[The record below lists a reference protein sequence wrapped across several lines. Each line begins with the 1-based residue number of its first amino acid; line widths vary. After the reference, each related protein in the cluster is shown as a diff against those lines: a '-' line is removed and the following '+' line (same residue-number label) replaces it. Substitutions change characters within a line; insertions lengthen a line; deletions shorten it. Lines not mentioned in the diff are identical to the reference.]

1 MIETIEHLFVYCNQ
15 VQSFWSQITNWMKNN
30 LETNI
35 LLATVDILF
44 GIPFKKH
51 DNVLHNINF
60 IVLMAKWYIYR
71 CSLENDKLFL
81 LTFLLELK
89 GSINI
94 EYLIESLN
102 VNNNPNKWETLSL
115 VI

>member
-1 MIETIEHLFVYCNQ
+1 MIENIEHVFVYCNQ
-15 VQSFWSQITNWMKNN
+15 VQSFWSQVTNWMKHN

-35 LLATVDILF
+35 LLSTVDILF
-44 GIPFKKH
+44 GIPFKRH
-51 DNVLHNINF
+51 DNALHNIHV

-94 EYLIESLN
+94 EYFVKSLK
-102 VNNNPNKWETLSL
+102 VVNNPNKWETLSL
-115 VI
+115 AI